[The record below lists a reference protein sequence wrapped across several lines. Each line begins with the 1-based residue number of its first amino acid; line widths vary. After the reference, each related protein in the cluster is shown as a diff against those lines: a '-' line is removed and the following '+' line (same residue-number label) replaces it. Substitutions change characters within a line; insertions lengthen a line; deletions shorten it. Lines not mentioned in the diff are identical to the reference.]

1 MFLVFGADFPYGV
14 EEVDWDEKAFGA
26 KDAKRSALSQKH
38 SHPSGRLKREK
49 KIEEKRE
56 TERREIIEG

>member
-1 MFLVFGADFPYGV
+1 MGRFFYGV

-38 SHPSGRLKREK
+38 SHPSGSLKREK
-49 KIEEKRE
+49 KIEEKLLRG
-56 TERREIIEG
+56 ERLNGEK